1 VERNIY
7 GKAKWKKIE
16 EKEVKMVEN
25 QIKDDGLE
33 AFLNEL
39 QDVKPIKQSDTV
51 ATSQQKN
58 TLAQQLK
65 RQAIEASQN
74 FVNNYLS
81 VEKVEPVDPYDHIS
95 FKQDGV
101 QQGVFKNLR
110 LGKYK
115 IDFVLNLQQNK
126 FEQARTLLFT
136 HITDS
141 HNKGVRTLLIKHGL
155 GLRSKPFPAFLK
167 SYVHQWLQQ
176 MPEVIA
182 YHTAQ
187 PNHGG
192 NSAVYVLL
200 KKNQQQKDN
209 NRELHRKK

>member
-1 VERNIY
+1 MTHSEIL
-7 GKAKWKKIE
+7 
-16 EKEVKMVEN
+16 
-25 QIKDDGLE
+25 DDELNE
-33 AFLNEL
+33 FLNEL
-39 QDVKPIKQSDTV
+39 NDVTPIKKVDTV
-51 ATSQQKN
+51 TTSQQKN

-65 RQAIEASQN
+65 RQAIEASQS
-74 FVNNYLS
+74 FTNNYLS

-115 IDFVLNLQQNK
+115 IDFVLNLQANK
-126 FEQARTLLFT
+126 FEQARTMLFN
-136 HITDS
+136 HILDS
-141 HNKGVRTLLIKHGL
+141 HKKGDRTLLIKHGL
-155 GLRSKPFPAFLK
+155 GLHSQPFPAFLK
-167 SYVHQWLQQ
+167 SYVHKWLQQ
-176 MPEVIA
+176 MPEIIA

-200 KKNQQQKDN
+200 KKNQQEKTN

>member
-1 VERNIY
+1 MANDE
-7 GKAKWKKIE
+7 
-16 EKEVKMVEN
+16 ML
-25 QIKDDGLE
+25 DDGLD
-33 AFLNEL
+33 AFLKEL
-39 QDVKPIKQSDTV
+39 QDVKPIEQTKTV
-51 ATSQQKN
+51 LTGQQKN

-65 RQAIEASQN
+65 RQAIEASLDLI
-74 FVNNYLS
+74 NNYLS
-81 VEKVEPVDPYDHIS
+81 VEKVEPIDPYDHIS

-115 IDFVLNLQQNK
+115 IDFVLNLQQHK
-126 FEQARTLLFT
+126 FEQARTSLFT
-136 HITDS
+136 HIMNS
-141 HNKGVRTLLIKHGL
+141 HEEGARMMLIKHGL
-155 GLRSKPFPAFLK
+155 GLRSQPFPAFLK

-192 NSAVYVLL
+192 NTAVYVLL
-200 KKNQQQKDN
+200 KKNQQEKAN

>member
-1 VERNIY
+1 MTNNE
-7 GKAKWKKIE
+7 
-16 EKEVKMVEN
+16 ML
-25 QIKDDGLE
+25 DDGLD

-39 QDVKPIKQSDTV
+39 KDVKPI
-51 ATSQQKN
+51 QQTDRALTNQPKN

-65 RQAIEASQN
+65 RQAIEDNQN
-74 FVNNYLS
+74 LINNYLS

-95 FKQDGV
+95 FRQDGV
-101 QQGVFKNLR
+101 QHGVFKNLR

-115 IDFVLNLQQNK
+115 IDFVLNLQQYK
-126 FEQARTLLFT
+126 FEQARTAIFT
-136 HITDS
+136 QITNS
-141 HNKGVRTLLIKHGL
+141 HNEGERTLLIKHGL
-155 GLRSKPFPAFLK
+155 GLRSQPFPALLK
-167 SYVHQWLQQ
+167 SYLHQWLQQ

-192 NSAVYVLL
+192 NSAVYALI
-200 KKNQQQKDN
+200 KKNQQEKNN

>member
-1 VERNIY
+1 MTNN
-7 GKAKWKKIE
+7 
-16 EKEVKMVEN
+16 KML
-25 QIKDDGLE
+25 DDGLD

-39 QDVKPIKQSDTV
+39 KDVKPI
-51 ATSQQKN
+51 QQTDRALTNQPKK

-65 RQAIEASQN
+65 RQAIEANQN
-74 FVNNYLS
+74 LINNYLS

-95 FKQDGV
+95 FRQEGV
-101 QQGVFKNLR
+101 QHGVFKNLR

-115 IDFVLNLQQNK
+115 IDFVLNLQQYK
-126 FEQARTLLFT
+126 FEQARTAIFT
-136 HITDS
+136 QIRNS
-141 HNKGVRTLLIKHGL
+141 HEEGDRTLLIKHGL
-155 GLRSKPFPAFLK
+155 GLRSQPFPALLK
-167 SYVHQWLQQ
+167 SYLHQWLQQ

-192 NSAVYVLL
+192 NSAVYALI
-200 KKNQQQKDN
+200 KKNQQQKIN

>member
-1 VERNIY
+1 MTNNE
-7 GKAKWKKIE
+7 
-16 EKEVKMVEN
+16 ML
-25 QIKDDGLE
+25 DDGLD

-39 QDVKPIKQSDTV
+39 KDVKPI
-51 ATSQQKN
+51 QQTDRALTNQPKN

-65 RQAIEASQN
+65 RQAIEDNQN
-74 FVNNYLS
+74 LINNYLS

-95 FKQDGV
+95 FRQDGV
-101 QQGVFKNLR
+101 QHGVFKNLR

-115 IDFVLNLQQNK
+115 IDFVLNLQQYK
-126 FEQARTLLFT
+126 FEQARTAIFT
-136 HITDS
+136 QITNS
-141 HNKGVRTLLIKHGL
+141 HKEGDRTLLIKHGL
-155 GLRSKPFPAFLK
+155 GLRSQPFPALLK
-167 SYVHQWLQQ
+167 SYLHQWLQQ

-192 NSAVYVLL
+192 NSAVYALI
-200 KKNQQQKDN
+200 KKNQQEKNN

>member
-1 VERNIY
+1 MNDHITDV
-7 GKAKWKKIE
+7 
-16 EKEVKMVEN
+16 
-25 QIKDDGLE
+25 GLE
-33 AFLNEL
+33 EFLNEL
-39 QDVKPIKQSDTV
+39 QDVKPIEKLDTV

-58 TLAQQLK
+58 SLTQQLK
-65 RQAIEASQN
+65 RQAIEASQSL
-74 FVNNYLS
+74 VNNYLS

-126 FEQARTLLFT
+126 FEQARTLLFN
-136 HITDS
+136 HIIGS
-141 HNKGVRTLLIKHGL
+141 HKNGDRTLLIKHGL
-155 GLRSKPFPAFLK
+155 GLRSQPFPAFLK

-176 MPEVIA
+176 LPEVIA

-187 PNHGG
+187 PYHGG

-200 KKNQQQKDN
+200 KKNQQEKQN

>member
-1 VERNIY
+1 MTD
-7 GKAKWKKIE
+7 IE
-16 EKEVKMVEN
+16 
-25 QIKDDGLE
+25 ILDDGLDE
-33 AFLNEL
+33 FLNEL
-39 QDVKPIKQSDTV
+39 RDVKPIEPTDTV
-51 ATSQQKN
+51 LTVQQKN

-65 RQAIEASQN
+65 RQAIEATQN
-74 FVNNYLS
+74 LINNYLS

-115 IDFVLNLQQNK
+115 IDFVFNLQQHTL
-126 FEQARTLLFT
+126 EQARTSLFN
-136 HITDS
+136 HIMNS
-141 HNKGVRTLLIKHGL
+141 HKEGDRTLLIKHGL
-155 GLRSKPFPAFLK
+155 GLRSQPFPAFLK

-187 PNHGG
+187 PHHGG

-200 KKNQQQKDN
+200 KKNQQQKAN

>member
-1 VERNIY
+1 MNNEILD
-7 GKAKWKKIE
+7 E
-16 EKEVKMVEN
+16 
-25 QIKDDGLE
+25 GLDE
-33 AFLNEL
+33 FLNEFK
-39 QDVKPIKQSDTV
+39 DIKPIEQTDTV
-51 ATSQQKN
+51 PTCQQKN

-74 FVNNYLS
+74 LVNNYLS

-126 FEQARTLLFT
+126 FEHARTLLFT
-136 HITDS
+136 HIIDS
-141 HNKGVRTLLIKHGL
+141 HQKGDRTLLIKHGL
-155 GLRSKPFPAFLK
+155 GLRSQPFPAFLK

-176 MPEVIA
+176 MPEIIA

-200 KKNQQQKDN
+200 KKNQQEKAN

>member
-1 VERNIY
+1 M
-7 GKAKWKKIE
+7 
-16 EKEVKMVEN
+16 EVYMLKNE
-25 QIKDDGLE
+25 ILDDGLE
-33 AFLNEL
+33 QFLKEFK
-39 QDVKPIKQSDTV
+39 DVKPIKKIDTV

-65 RQAIEASQN
+65 RQAIEASFH
-74 FVNNYLS
+74 FVDNYLS
-81 VEKVEPVDPYDHIS
+81 VENVKPVDPYDHIS

-101 QQGVFKNLR
+101 QHGVFKNLR

-115 IDFVLNLQQNK
+115 IDFVFTLQQQK
-126 FEQARTLLFT
+126 FEQARTMLFN
-136 HITDS
+136 HIIDS
-141 HNKGVRTLLIKHGL
+141 HKKGDRTLLIKHGL
-155 GLRSKPFPAFLK
+155 GLHSQPFPAFLK

-176 MPEVIA
+176 MPEIIA

-200 KKNQQQKDN
+200 KKNQHEKTN

>member
-1 VERNIY
+1 MTNN
-7 GKAKWKKIE
+7 
-16 EKEVKMVEN
+16 KML
-25 QIKDDGLE
+25 DDGLD

-39 QDVKPIKQSDTV
+39 KDVKPI
-51 ATSQQKN
+51 QQTDRALTNQPKK

-65 RQAIEASQN
+65 RQAIEANQN
-74 FVNNYLS
+74 LINNYLS

-95 FKQDGV
+95 FRQEGV
-101 QQGVFKNLR
+101 QHGVFKNLR

-115 IDFVLNLQQNK
+115 IDFVLNLQQYK
-126 FEQARTLLFT
+126 FEQARTAIFT
-136 HITDS
+136 QIRNS
-141 HNKGVRTLLIKHGL
+141 HEEGDRTLLIKHGL
-155 GLRSKPFPAFLK
+155 GLRSQPFPALLK
-167 SYVHQWLQQ
+167 SYLHQWLQQ

-192 NSAVYVLL
+192 NSAVYALI
-200 KKNQQQKDN
+200 KKNQQEKIN

>member
-1 VERNIY
+1 
-7 GKAKWKKIE
+7 
-16 EKEVKMVEN
+16 ML
-25 QIKDDGLE
+25 DDGLD

-39 QDVKPIKQSDTV
+39 KDVKPI
-51 ATSQQKN
+51 QQTDRALTNQPKK

-65 RQAIEASQN
+65 RQAIEANQN
-74 FVNNYLS
+74 LINNYLS

-95 FKQDGV
+95 FRQEGV
-101 QQGVFKNLR
+101 QHGVFKNLR

-115 IDFVLNLQQNK
+115 IDFVLNLQQYK
-126 FEQARTLLFT
+126 FEQARTAIFT
-136 HITDS
+136 QIRNS
-141 HNKGVRTLLIKHGL
+141 HEEGDRTLLIKHGL
-155 GLRSKPFPAFLK
+155 GLRSQPFPALLK
-167 SYVHQWLQQ
+167 SYLHQWLQQ

-192 NSAVYVLL
+192 NSAVYALI
-200 KKNQQQKDN
+200 KKNQQEKIN

>member
-1 VERNIY
+1 MQR
-7 GKAKWKKIE
+7 GS
-16 EKEVKMVEN
+16 KMANDEILN
-25 QIKDDGLE
+25 DGLD

-39 QDVKPIKQSDTV
+39 KGVKPIQQTDRVLTV
-51 ATSQQKN
+51 QPKN

-65 RQAIEASQN
+65 RQAIEVNQN
-74 FVNNYLS
+74 LINNYLS

-101 QQGVFKNLR
+101 QHGVFKNLR

-115 IDFVLNLQQNK
+115 IDFVLNLQQHK
-126 FEQARTLLFT
+126 FEQARTALFT
-136 HITDS
+136 HIINS
-141 HNKGVRTLLIKHGL
+141 HKEGDRTLLIKHGL
-155 GLRSKPFPAFLK
+155 ALRSQPFPALLK
-167 SYVHQWLQQ
+167 SYLHRWLQQ

-192 NSAVYVLL
+192 NSSVYVLL
-200 KKNQQQKDN
+200 KKNQQERTN
-209 NRELHRKK
+209 NRELHRQR

>member
-1 VERNIY
+1 MTNNEI
-7 GKAKWKKIE
+7 W
-16 EKEVKMVEN
+16 
-25 QIKDDGLE
+25 DSDLD
-33 AFLNEL
+33 AFLNEFK
-39 QDVKPIKQSDTV
+39 DVKPIQQTDKVLTG
-51 ATSQQKN
+51 QQKN

-65 RQAIEASQN
+65 RQAIEASQHL
-74 FVNNYLS
+74 VNNYLS

-101 QQGVFKNLR
+101 QQGVFKNVR

-115 IDFVLNLQQNK
+115 IDFVLNLQQHK

-136 HITDS
+136 QILKS
-141 HNKGVRTLLIKHGL
+141 YHNGERMLLIKHGL
-155 GLRSKPFPAFLK
+155 GLHSQPFPAFLK
-167 SYVHQWLQQ
+167 SYVQQWLLQ

-182 YHTAQ
+182 YYTAQ

-200 KKNQQQKDN
+200 KKNQQEKDE

>member
-1 VERNIY
+1 VET
-7 GKAKWKKIE
+7 
-16 EKEVKMVEN
+16 KMTNNEML
-25 QIKDDGLE
+25 DDGLD

-39 QDVKPIKQSDTV
+39 KDVKPI
-51 ATSQQKN
+51 QQTDRALTNQPKN

-65 RQAIEASQN
+65 RQAIEDNQN
-74 FVNNYLS
+74 LINNYLS

-95 FKQDGV
+95 FRQDGV
-101 QQGVFKNLR
+101 QHGVFKNLR

-115 IDFVLNLQQNK
+115 IDFVLNLQQYK
-126 FEQARTLLFT
+126 FEQARTAIFT
-136 HITDS
+136 QITNS
-141 HNKGVRTLLIKHGL
+141 HNEGERTLLIKHGL
-155 GLRSKPFPAFLK
+155 GLRSQPFPALLK
-167 SYVHQWLQQ
+167 SYLHQWLQQ

-192 NSAVYVLL
+192 NSAVYALI
-200 KKNQQQKDN
+200 KKNQQEKNN

>member
-1 VERNIY
+1 
-7 GKAKWKKIE
+7 
-16 EKEVKMVEN
+16 ML
-25 QIKDDGLE
+25 DDGLD

-39 QDVKPIKQSDTV
+39 KDVKPI
-51 ATSQQKN
+51 QQTDRALTNQPKK

-65 RQAIEASQN
+65 RQAIEANQN
-74 FVNNYLS
+74 LINNYLS

-95 FKQDGV
+95 FRQEGV
-101 QQGVFKNLR
+101 QHGVFKNLR

-115 IDFVLNLQQNK
+115 IDFVLNLQQYK
-126 FEQARTLLFT
+126 FEQARTAIFT
-136 HITDS
+136 QIRNS
-141 HNKGVRTLLIKHGL
+141 HEEGYRTLLIKHGL
-155 GLRSKPFPAFLK
+155 GLRSQPFPALLK
-167 SYVHQWLQQ
+167 SYLHQWLQQ

-192 NSAVYVLL
+192 NSAVYALI
-200 KKNQQQKDN
+200 KKNQQEKIN

>member
-1 VERNIY
+1 MTHSEIL
-7 GKAKWKKIE
+7 
-16 EKEVKMVEN
+16 
-25 QIKDDGLE
+25 DDELNE
-33 AFLNEL
+33 FLNEL
-39 QDVKPIKQSDTV
+39 NDVKPIEKIDTV
-51 ATSQQKN
+51 PTSQQKN

-74 FVNNYLS
+74 LTNNYLS

-101 QQGVFKNLR
+101 QQSVFKNLR

-115 IDFVLNLQQNK
+115 IDFVLNLQANK
-126 FEQARTLLFT
+126 FEQARTMLFN
-136 HITDS
+136 HILDS
-141 HNKGVRTLLIKHGL
+141 HKKGDRTLLIKHGL
-155 GLRSKPFPAFLK
+155 GLHSQPFPAFLK

-176 MPEVIA
+176 MPEIIA

-200 KKNQQQKDN
+200 KKNQQEKAN

>member
-1 VERNIY
+1 MLRLKVGANM
-7 GKAKWKKIE
+7 ANN
-16 EKEVKMVEN
+16 EVLD
-25 QIKDDGLE
+25 QGLDE
-33 AFLNEL
+33 FLNEFK
-39 QDVKPIKQSDTV
+39 DVKPIEQTDTV
-51 ATSQQKN
+51 PTSQQKN

-74 FVNNYLS
+74 IINNYLS

-101 QQGVFKNLR
+101 QHGVFKNLR

-136 HITDS
+136 HIIDS
-141 HNKGVRTLLIKHGL
+141 HQKGERTLLIKHGL
-155 GLRSKPFPAFLK
+155 GLRSRPFPAFLK

-176 MPEVIA
+176 MPEIIA

-200 KKNQQQKDN
+200 KKNQQEKAN

>member
-1 VERNIY
+1 
-7 GKAKWKKIE
+7 
-16 EKEVKMVEN
+16 ML
-25 QIKDDGLE
+25 DDGLD

-39 QDVKPIKQSDTV
+39 KDVKPI
-51 ATSQQKN
+51 QQTDRALTNQPKN

-65 RQAIEASQN
+65 RQAIEDNQN
-74 FVNNYLS
+74 LINNYLS

-95 FKQDGV
+95 FRQDGV
-101 QQGVFKNLR
+101 QHGVFKNLR

-115 IDFVLNLQQNK
+115 IDFVLNLKQYK
-126 FEQARTLLFT
+126 FEQARTAIFT
-136 HITDS
+136 QITNS
-141 HNKGVRTLLIKHGL
+141 HKEGDRTLLIKHGL
-155 GLRSKPFPAFLK
+155 GLRSQPFPALLK
-167 SYVHQWLQQ
+167 SYLHQWLQQ

-192 NSAVYVLL
+192 NSAVYALI
-200 KKNQQQKDN
+200 KKNQQEKNN

>member
-1 VERNIY
+1 MFWDNKLPNSIFLLVAS
-7 GKAKWKKIE
+7 G
-16 EKEVKMVEN
+16 VKMTNNEIVN
-25 QIKDDGLE
+25 DGLDE
-33 AFLNEL
+33 FLKEL
-39 QDVKPIKQSDTV
+39 KDVKPIKKTDTV
-51 ATSQQKN
+51 SISQHKN
-58 TLAQQLK
+58 ILAQQLK
-65 RQAIEASQN
+65 RQAIEASLN
-74 FVNNYLS
+74 LANNYLS
-81 VEKVEPVDPYDHIS
+81 TEKVEPVDPYDYIS

-126 FEQARTLLFT
+126 FEQARTSLFN
-136 HITDS
+136 HIMDS
-141 HNKGVRTLLIKHGL
+141 HKKGDRTLLIKHGL
-155 GLRSKPFPAFLK
+155 GLHSQPFPAFLK

-192 NSAVYVLL
+192 YSAVYVLL
-200 KKNQQQKDN
+200 KKNQLEKAN

>member
-1 VERNIY
+1 MNNEILDE
-7 GKAKWKKIE
+7 GLDEFLIE
-16 EKEVKMVEN
+16 F
-25 QIKDDGLE
+25 KDI
-33 AFLNEL
+33 
-39 QDVKPIKQSDTV
+39 KPIEQTDTV
-51 ATSQQKN
+51 PTCQQKN

-74 FVNNYLS
+74 LVNNYLS

-136 HITDS
+136 HIIDS
-141 HNKGVRTLLIKHGL
+141 HQKGDRTLLIKHGL
-155 GLRSKPFPAFLK
+155 GLRSQPFPAFLK

-176 MPEVIA
+176 MPEIIA

-200 KKNQQQKDN
+200 KKNQQEKAN

>member
-1 VERNIY
+1 MHSEIL
-7 GKAKWKKIE
+7 
-16 EKEVKMVEN
+16 
-25 QIKDDGLE
+25 DDELNE
-33 AFLNEL
+33 FLNEL
-39 QDVKPIKQSDTV
+39 NDVKPIKKIDTV
-51 ATSQQKN
+51 QTRQQKN

-74 FVNNYLS
+74 LTNNYLS

-115 IDFVLNLQQNK
+115 IDCVLNLQQHK
-126 FEQARTLLFT
+126 FEQARTLLFNQIIDC
-136 HITDS
+136 HQ
-141 HNKGVRTLLIKHGL
+141 KGDRTLLIKHGL
-155 GLRSKPFPAFLK
+155 GLHSQPFPAMLK

-176 MPEVIA
+176 MPEIIA
-182 YHTAQ
+182 YHTAL

-200 KKNQQQKDN
+200 KKNQQEKAN

>member
-1 VERNIY
+1 MLRGQVELKSMNDHITD
-7 GKAKWKKIE
+7 
-16 EKEVKMVEN
+16 V
-25 QIKDDGLE
+25 GLE
-33 AFLNEL
+33 EFLNEL
-39 QDVKPIKQSDTV
+39 QDVKPIEKLDTV
-51 ATSQQKN
+51 ATSHQKN
-58 TLAQQLK
+58 SLTQQLK

-74 FVNNYLS
+74 LVNNYLS

-126 FEQARTLLFT
+126 FEQARTLLFN
-136 HITDS
+136 HIIGS
-141 HNKGVRTLLIKHGL
+141 HKNGDRTLLIKHGL
-155 GLRSKPFPAFLK
+155 GLRSQPFPAFLK

-176 MPEVIA
+176 LPEVIA

-187 PNHGG
+187 PYHGG

-200 KKNQQQKDN
+200 KKNQHEKQN

>member
-1 VERNIY
+1 MKNNEILN
-7 GKAKWKKIE
+7 
-16 EKEVKMVEN
+16 
-25 QIKDDGLE
+25 DGLD

-39 QDVKPIKQSDTV
+39 KDVKPIQQTDR
-51 ATSQQKN
+51 ALTSQPKN

-65 RQAIEASQN
+65 RQAIEANQN
-74 FVNNYLS
+74 LINNYLS

-95 FKQDGV
+95 FRQDGV
-101 QQGVFKNLR
+101 QHGVFKNLR

-115 IDFVLNLQQNK
+115 IDFVLNLQQHK
-126 FEQARTLLFT
+126 FEQSRATFFT
-136 HITDS
+136 QIINS
-141 HNKGVRTLLIKHGL
+141 HKEGDRTLLIKHGL
-155 GLRSKPFPAFLK
+155 GLRSQPFPALLK
-167 SYVHQWLQQ
+167 SYLHQWLQQ

-200 KKNQQQKDN
+200 KKNQQEKNN
-209 NRELHRKK
+209 NREIHRKK

>member
-1 VERNIY
+1 VLT
-7 GKAKWKKIE
+7 G
-16 EKEVKMVEN
+16 
-25 QIKDDGLE
+25 
-33 AFLNEL
+33 
-39 QDVKPIKQSDTV
+39 
-51 ATSQQKN
+51 QQKN

-65 RQAIEASQN
+65 RQAIEASQHL
-74 FVNNYLS
+74 VNNYLS

-101 QQGVFKNLR
+101 QQGVFKNVR

-115 IDFVLNLQQNK
+115 IDFVLNLQQHK

-136 HITDS
+136 QILKS
-141 HNKGVRTLLIKHGL
+141 YHNGERMLLIKHGL
-155 GLRSKPFPAFLK
+155 GLHSQPFPAFLK
-167 SYVHQWLQQ
+167 SYVQQWLLQ

-182 YHTAQ
+182 YYTAQ

-200 KKNQQQKDN
+200 KNNQQEKDE

>member
-1 VERNIY
+1 MTHSEIL
-7 GKAKWKKIE
+7 
-16 EKEVKMVEN
+16 
-25 QIKDDGLE
+25 DDELNE
-33 AFLNEL
+33 FLNEL
-39 QDVKPIKQSDTV
+39 NDVKPIEKIDTV
-51 ATSQQKN
+51 PTSQQKN

-74 FVNNYLS
+74 LTNNYLS

-115 IDFVLNLQQNK
+115 IDFVLNLQANK
-126 FEQARTLLFT
+126 FEQARTMLFN
-136 HITDS
+136 HILDS
-141 HNKGVRTLLIKHGL
+141 HKKGDRTLLIKHGL
-155 GLRSKPFPAFLK
+155 GLHSQPFPAFLK

-176 MPEVIA
+176 MPEIIA

-200 KKNQQQKDN
+200 KKNQQEKAN